1 MAKWRINFIF
11 LFFILC
17 AAAIIGCLFYI
28 QVVGGDRYKALA
40 QGQQNYFQILRG
52 NRGEIFFSGGQA
64 MAIDVYSKYAFISPA
79 RIEDKDKAVGALS
92 QALNIAPELISE
104 KMSSSS
110 QFELVKSDLSKEEE
124 NALKEARL
132 PGAYANEKI
141 LRRYPQGSMAS
152 QVAGFV
158 GGEGIGQYGVEG
170 YYEDVL
176 RSKEYFPKK
185 EGGFAGHGFVQ
196 SEERSA
202 SGQDIYL
209 TIDYNIQFM
218 AEKLLEEARNNLNIE
233 SGQII
238 VMEPSSGKIL
248 ALANSPSFDPNNY
261 ADVKDFMVFQ
271 NSAIQK
277 FYEPGSAF
285 KPITM
290 AAALDQGKITPQ
302 TTYVDEGAVKIG
314 GLAVYNFDQRVWGQK
329 TMTQVLENSI
339 NTGAVFAERAA
350 GHEMFLDYLAKFG
363 FFEPTGI
370 DLQGEVFSENAEFK
384 KGYEINF
391 ATAAFGQG
399 IEITPIQLVR
409 AFSAIANGGKLMKP
423 YLADKVFKNG
433 KIVESSPAV
442 VRDNVISSKTAS
454 ELSAMMVSVVEKGS
468 GKAAKIPGYYIAGK
482 TGTAQVSFSA
492 LDINKKGY
500 SDKTWQSFIGFAPAF
515 NARFVILVKL
525 DDPAAKTAEYSAVPI
540 FKELAKY
547 IIDYLEIPP
556 DYE

>member
-1 MAKWRINFIF
+1 MA
-11 LFFILC
+11 
-17 AAAIIGCLFYI
+17 
-28 QVVGGDRYKALA
+28 V
-40 QGQQNYFQILRG
+40 
-52 NRGEIFFSGGQA
+52 
-64 MAIDVYSKYAFISPA
+64 DVYSKYAFIAPD
-79 RIEDKDKAVGALS
+79 RMEDKEKTAEFLS
-92 QALNIAPELISE
+92 QTLDIAPELISE
-104 KMSSSS
+104 KMSSAS
-110 QFELVKSDLSKEEE
+110 QFELVKSDLSEDEE
-124 NALKEARL
+124 NALKRAHL
-132 PGAYANEKI
+132 PGVYANEEI
-141 LRRYPQGSMAS
+141 LRRYPQRSMAS
-152 QVAGFV
+152 QLIGFV
-158 GGEGIGQYGVEG
+158 GGEGTGQYGIEG
-170 YYEDVL
+170 YYEEIL
-176 RSKEYFPKK
+176 KSKEYFHKS
-185 EGGFAGHGFVQ
+185 EEGFADYGFGQ
-196 SEERSA
+196 SQGQSVN
-202 SGQDIYL
+202 GQDIYL

-218 AEKLLEEARNNLNIE
+218 AEKLLEEAKNNLNID

-238 VMEPSSGKIL
+238 VMEPNSGKIL
-248 ALANSPSFDPNNY
+248 ALANLPSFDPNNY
-261 ADVKDFMVFQ
+261 ADVKDFTIFQ
-271 NSAIQK
+271 DSAIQK

-302 TTYVDEGAVKIG
+302 TTYTDEGMVKIG
-314 GLAVYNFDQRVWGQK
+314 GSKVYNFDQRVWGER
-329 TMTQVLENSI
+329 TMIQVLENSI
-339 NTGAVFAERAA
+339 NTGAVFAERAV
-350 GHEMFLDYLAKFG
+350 GHEMFLNYLGEFG

-370 DLQGEVFSENAEFK
+370 DLQGEVFSSNAEFK

-547 IIDYLEIPP
+547 IIDYWEIPP